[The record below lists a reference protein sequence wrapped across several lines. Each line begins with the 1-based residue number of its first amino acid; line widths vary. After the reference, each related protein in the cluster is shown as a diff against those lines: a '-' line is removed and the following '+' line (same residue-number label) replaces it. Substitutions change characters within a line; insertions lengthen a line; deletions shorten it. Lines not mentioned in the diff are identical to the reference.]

1 MDPTPRMP
9 KRPIAP
15 PPGVSLPK
23 GLCAL
28 FGNNLREAR
37 VKAGLSQKDLTAA
50 TWITTAYIDQVEAG
64 IANASLEVVERLAS
78 AVGKAAHDLLKPPR
92 GRSPRR

>member
-1 MDPTPRMP
+1 MDPMHRMP
-9 KRPIAP
+9 KRPTVP

-23 GLCAL
+23 GLCVL

-37 VKAGLSQKDLTAA
+37 MKAGLSQKELAAA
-50 TWITTAYIDQVEAG
+50 TWITRAYIDQVEAG

-78 AVGKAAHDLLKPPR
+78 AIGKAAHDLLKPPR
-92 GRSPRR
+92 GRSPRQ